1 MKIDIVVQGDVAI
14 LSVSGEVDVSNAVDI
29 KASIKDQ
36 LTAGL
41 TKIIIDFKEVSYIDS
56 FGIGVLVSGLTT
68 VRKTDGNLKLAALSE
83 NVKKIFQL
91 AKLLKFFEIYDT
103 LEGAIKSFEVQ
114 I

>member
-1 MKIDIVVQGDVAI
+1 MKIDSAVKDDLAI

-29 KASIKDQ
+29 KTAIKDQ
-36 LTAGL
+36 LTTGIS
-41 TKIIIDFKEVSYIDS
+41 KIVIDFREVSYIDS

-68 VRKTDGNLKLAALSE
+68 VRKTDGSLKLADLSE
-83 NVKKIFQL
+83 SVEKIFQL

-103 LEGAIKSFEVQ
+103 LEDAVKSFNVE